1 MKSKKKKSKTRK
13 RRKRRKKKCTA
24 MKSEEDEDDEDD
36 EEVRYQ
42 DEIYKFNYWTATSVS
57 TNKVKKVSRTIFEET
72 ADGDYTV
79 QAHYQKTNMAG
90 IDDPILGVPQNVV
103 AEGDY
108 ERVSLKWDTPIP
120 GPNTPDFIIISIK
133 DAATGLLVK
142 DHMTTAAKG
151 SVVLPLPTAAAVYS
165 VDMSY
170 LSSTKNI
177 RGIRSPP
184 LPFQSQ
190 AALAKGT
197 ATCLAGTQ
205 FTESLHASTREG
217 LGDLYQIGVLGTYPT
232 TLTQGQKVRLTFGVV
247 SETGTQL
254 MVNILK
260 KDDFT
265 WVAGKIVDVPAKTN
279 KLMNVEFTVMS
290 EIKNKEEYFIDALL
304 LQDATDYTTALVEDT
319 SANQIFGVDT
329 PDSVGVTAVG
339 AATAAAAPAAAPGQ
353 QQPPRPLESA
363 SGAGA
368 GAGMPGAPLQ
378 PAAVVAAANP

>member
-1 MKSKKKKSKTRK
+1 VPSLPPSLPPLAQVPSEIPRIEDLDCQQRHPLTRTSV
-13 RRKRRKKKCTA
+13 CTLTLA
-24 MKSEEDEDDEDD
+24 PLHPPSLSPALTSI
-36 EEVRYQ
+36 RYQ
-42 DEIYKFNYWTATSVS
+42 DEIYKFSYWTATSVS

-90 IDDPILGVPQNVV
+90 VDDPLLGIPENVM

-108 ERVSLKWDTPIP
+108 ERVSLKWDAPTP
-120 GPNTPDFIIISIK
+120 GPNSPDFIIISIK

-151 SVVLPLPTAAAVYS
+151 NVVLPLPTAAAAYT

-170 LSSTKNI
+170 LSSAKNV
-177 RGIRSPP
+177 RGVRSPP
-184 LPFQSQ
+184 LPFQTQ
-190 AALAKGT
+190 AALTKGT
-197 ATCLAGTQ
+197 AACLAGTQ
-205 FTESLHASTREG
+205 FTESLHKSTREG

-247 SETGTQL
+247 SETATQL

-265 WVAGKIVDVPAKTN
+265 WAAGKIVNVPAKTN

-290 EIKNKEEYFIDALL
+290 EVRAFCPSLPSSLSTLSMLLSVDKCTGSNALTSLPPSL
-304 LQDATDYTTALVEDT
+304 LRRSGTRKST
-319 SANQIFGVDT
+319 S
-329 PDSVGVTAVG
+329 
-339 AATAAAAPAAAPGQ
+339 
-353 QQPPRPLESA
+353 
-363 SGAGA
+363 
-368 GAGMPGAPLQ
+368 
-378 PAAVVAAANP
+378 